1 MYNQIT
7 NPINNK
13 KYSVH
18 SKIGKK
24 LILNY
29 IKVYKYHKQNGGA
42 IASPVEQIQDKDCK
56 LRNEDNVGLCNAND
70 WRQYLTKNKYQIN
83 KKKKIKDFYL
93 QYQICLKV
101 IITMKNLLMKIKI
114 LKKK

>member
-70 WRQYLTKNKYQIN
+70 WRQYLTKNKTEQ
-83 KKKKIKDFYL
+83 
-93 QYQICLKV
+93 LKV
-101 IITMKNLLMKIKI
+101 NDNMPNQQ
-114 LKKK
+114 KKGFYQN